1 MPPRVARLPHQVHAP
16 SVFLLSLIDPD
27 WWKIVHSGYFRYQ
40 NSRASTPRPEVCG
53 ADGGDPPHV
62 SRNGT
67 MKLWIDADAAPRD
80 VKEIVYRAARR
91 LELETVLVANQRLP
105 VPPGNPFVGAIR
117 VEGGPDV
124 ADRYIAEHAAP
135 GDVAVTADIPL
146 AAALVEKR
154 VLVIDPRGE
163 EYTPDNVAERLSVR
177 DFMDG
182 LRGAGVETGG
192 SRPYGDKDKQAFANS
207 LDRILTRAMRAR

>member
-1 MPPRVARLPHQVHAP
+1 MMR
-16 SVFLLSLIDPD
+16 
-27 WWKIVHSGYFRYQ
+27 
-40 NSRASTPRPEVCG
+40 
-53 ADGGDPPHV
+53 
-62 SRNGT
+62 

-80 VKEIVYRAARR
+80 VKEVVYRAARR
-91 LELETVLVANQRLP
+91 LELETLLVANQRMP
-105 VPPGNPFVGAIR
+105 VPPGNPFVEAIR

-124 ADRYIAEHAAP
+124 ADRYIAEHAEP

-192 SRPYGDKDKQAFANS
+192 ARPYGPKDKQSFANA
-207 LDRILTRAMRAR
+207 LDRILTRAMRGR